1 MGVSHLFFENRIFI
15 YLINRVFLE
24 TLATSGVD
32 QFSFSI
38 CNNTRI

>member
-1 MGVSHLFFENRIFI
+1 MEASHLFLDNRIFI

-32 QFSFSI
+32 QFGFSI
-38 CNNTRI
+38 NNNTRM

>member
-1 MGVSHLFFENRIFI
+1 MGVGHLFFENRIFI
-15 YLINRVFLE
+15 YLNNRVFLE